1 MLITNESIHWYY
13 TIKRHSHTKLTNQ
26 NIRTTTRTWR
36 TNKIN
41 RCAWNDAKNK
51 SNFGTQSNN
60 GVMGQFYHY
69 IIRELNASVPKL
81 DIYKHK

>member
-26 NIRTTTRTWR
+26 NIRITTWAQK

-41 RCAWNDAKNK
+41 RCAGNDAKNK
-51 SNFGTQSNN
+51 SNIGTQSNN
-60 GVMGQFYHY
+60 GVMGQFHHY
-69 IIRELNASVPKL
+69 IIRKLNASVPKQ
-81 DIYKHK
+81 DIYA